1 MLNIS
6 NGNIGD
12 PGRYSQ
18 LESLKVL
25 QSPKAGRT
33 LARWLSAIGFIGL
46 AILFLPWQQNI
57 RATGSVTAF
66 SPENRPQTI
75 ESTIPGRIKQWY
87 VQEGKY
93 VSAGDTILSIK
104 EVQDKYFDPK
114 LLLRLEEQIES
125 KQSSIDA
132 KYQKIGALRRQI
144 KALRNALIFKLEQ
157 TRNKVKQNRLKLEAD
172 SIAYEAEK
180 INFRLQQ
187 NQFERKSRLFDQ
199 GLKSL
204 TDIQKEEQ
212 KLQETKAKFRS
223 KENKYLTSQNELIN
237 AKIELNSTE
246 AEYLDKISKA
256 ESDLSNTQANVAES
270 EGGLAKLKNE
280 YANMQIRADQYHIVA
295 PQSGFVVKAMKAGIG
310 ETIKG
315 GEGVVTIMPSS
326 NDVAVAMYVKPRDVP
341 LLSKGR
347 KVRIE
352 FDGWPALQFSGWPS
366 VSVGT
371 FGGIIK
377 VIDFVETKNKM
388 GKYRILVQPDPDE
401 EPWPRTVRLG
411 SGAKGFA
418 LLEEVPV
425 WYEIWRLYN
434 GFPPRLKTVP
444 NEESGTFTAT
454 AKAGSEATK

>member
-1 MLNIS
+1 M
-6 NGNIGD
+6 
-12 PGRYSQ
+12 
-18 LESLKVL
+18 
-25 QSPKAGRT
+25 
-33 LARWLSAIGFIGL
+33 
-46 AILFLPWQQNI
+46 
-57 RATGSVTAF
+57 
-66 SPENRPQTI
+66 
-75 ESTIPGRIKQWY
+75 
-87 VQEGKY
+87 
-93 VSAGDTILSIK
+93 
-104 EVQDKYFDPK
+104 
-114 LLLRLEEQIES
+114 
-125 KQSSIDA
+125 
-132 KYQKIGALRRQI
+132 
-144 KALRNALIFKLEQ
+144 
-157 TRNKVKQNRLKLEAD
+157 
-172 SIAYEAEK
+172 
-180 INFRLQQ
+180 
-187 NQFERKSRLFDQ
+187 
-199 GLKSL
+199 
-204 TDIQKEEQ
+204 
-212 KLQETKAKFRS
+212 
-223 KENKYLTSQNELIN
+223 
-237 AKIELNSTE
+237 
-246 AEYLDKISKA
+246 
-256 ESDLSNTQANVAES
+256 SNTQANVAES